1 MKSRTGSFARLGS
14 CCCAVA
20 LLLCSSALRS
30 SFNHPAGPRP
40 DPPRPDPRFKTSN
53 YKSAIPEGLERQ
65 LEAETSED
73 PDGRADWFLFQ
84 RSYPTGIIPADAR
97 RIALEKVRRDA
108 AAYHTDS
115 EFHPLASNG
124 WRAAGPSP

>member
-1 MKSRTGSFARLGS
+1 MKSKTGSFARLGS
-14 CCCAVA
+14 CCCAVV

-30 SFNHPAGPRP
+30 SFNHPTAS
-40 DPPRPDPRFKTSN
+40 RPDPRFKTSN
-53 YKSAIPEGLERQ
+53 YKSGIPEALERR

-97 RIALEKVRRDA
+97 RIAFEKLRRDA
-108 AAYHTDS
+108 AA
-115 EFHPLASNG
+115 L
-124 WRAAGPSP
+124 R